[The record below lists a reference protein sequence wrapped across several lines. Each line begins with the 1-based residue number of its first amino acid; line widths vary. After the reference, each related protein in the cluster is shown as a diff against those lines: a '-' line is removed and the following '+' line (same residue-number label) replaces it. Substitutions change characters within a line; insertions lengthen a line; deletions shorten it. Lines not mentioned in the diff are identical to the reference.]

1 MKEKIIENMKKV
13 DFKTEKRK
21 GAATFVAT
29 PRTLVGVRVD
39 FPVDMIGVEKQS
51 TVHGHDTKFLCSFRN
66 PDCNVALTLFTDDKF
81 AAPRRDI
88 AGCNKSD
95 VRDVNNMIH
104 SVSPHLLS
112 I

>member
-51 TVHGHDTKFLCSFRN
+51 NPFHGR
-66 PDCNVALTLFTDDKF
+66 
-81 AAPRRDI
+81 
-88 AGCNKSD
+88 
-95 VRDVNNMIH
+95 
-104 SVSPHLLS
+104 
-112 I
+112 